1 MINNQMKQYK
11 LYKNAGNKNE
21 YGELTPELTFLRTI
35 EIAINNKDYS
45 NIENDIR
52 YLKATHI
59 GLSTDKEIKK
69 DYIVTDGVS
78 KYLVKYVNPFGRLA
92 QITLEEVI

>member
-1 MINNQMKQYK
+1 MINNQMKPYK
-11 LYKNAGNKNE
+11 LYKSSGLRDE
-21 YGELTPELTFLRTI
+21 YGELNPEPIFLRTI

-69 DYIVTDGVS
+69 DYIVTNGVS

-92 QITLEEVI
+92 QIILEEVI